1 MLGFVKIVNESI
13 YTNREEKIR
22 EFIVNYILEEDDE
35 DKIEDLVDSCSTF
48 KDTKGNKFSMIRK
61 ALGAKKIMDSDKADI
76 ITIVD
81 GFEDLE

>member
-48 KDTKGNKFSMIRK
+48 KDTKGNKK
-61 ALGAKKIMDSDKADI
+61 KKLGEAMYDPQKVLPRYCWNKNTHQWK
-76 ITIVD
+76 
-81 GFEDLE
+81 L